1 MTRAALRL
9 LYVEPFDAGSHA
21 GFGKVIGEH
30 PGFDLVAWRMPGR
43 HWKWRMRGA
52 ALWLAEREP
61 DPGPL
66 DAVFASSYTPL
77 ADLCALRPE
86 VALLPRVLYF
96 HENQWAY
103 PDRSRQERDNHLAF
117 TQVVSAAAADL
128 CLFNSQH
135 NRDTF
140 LRATRAF
147 VSRMPDARPT
157 ATVDAL
163 ARRCEVLPVPVAA
176 PIPADGAEQPGGPLL
191 ILWNHRW
198 EHDKRPEAF
207 FAALTEL
214 AEQRVSFRVAVCGQA
229 FGEAPAV
236 FAAARRE
243 LGDRVFHWGPIEDRP
258 RYEELLSRCDV
269 VVSTAAHEFFGVS
282 ILEAVLAGCRPLVPD
297 RLAYP
302 ETIPEGFRYR
312 DDLELT
318 SRLRAWSE
326 EHDAGIVIRLGERP
340 DAARRFMP
348 CRVLPILEGRLREL
362 IGGHRPRPR
371 SVAGYASLGRVP
383 R

>member
-21 GFGKVIGEH
+21 GFGTMLGRH
-30 PGFDLVAWRMPGR
+30 AGFDLVAWRMPGR

-52 ALWLAEREP
+52 ALWFAEREP
-61 DPGPL
+61 DPGPV

-77 ADLCALRPE
+77 ADLCALRPDIAR
-86 VALLPRVLYF
+86 VPRVLYF

-103 PDRSRQERDNHLAF
+103 PDRTRQERDNHLAF

-140 LRATRAF
+140 LRATRDF
-147 VSRMPDARPT
+147 VARMPDARPT

-163 ARRCEVLPVPVAA
+163 ARRCEVLPIPVAA
-176 PIPADGAEQPGGPLL
+176 PSRAAADAPLDGTLL

-207 FAALTEL
+207 FAALAAL

-229 FGEAPAV
+229 FGEAPPV
-236 FAAARRE
+236 FAAARDQ
-243 LGDRVFHWGPIEDRP
+243 LGERVFHWGPIEDRE
-258 RYEELLSRCDV
+258 RYEDLLSRCDV

-282 ILEAVLAGCRPLVPD
+282 ILEAALAGCRPLVPD

-302 ETIPEGFRYR
+302 ETIPARFRYR
-312 DDLELT
+312 DDRDLT

-326 EHDAGIVIRLGERP
+326 ERAAGHAIRLGERP
-340 DAARRFMP
+340 EFARRFLP
-348 CRVLPILEGRLREL
+348 SRVLPTLEGRLRDL
-362 IGGHRPRPR
+362 IDGRPPHSR
-371 SVAGYASLGRVP
+371 SVAGYAPLDGTP